1 MKFHR
6 FDEQAAYESTF
17 SGVVWQDGL
26 PFMNGPQG
34 QIPVTIAAA
43 ERYSRER
50 ENAFGQGYRD
60 LDSVLQNLKENAY
73 WSAISFLEKLKAS
86 GHEALLPD
94 PDEEAI

>member
-34 QIPVTIAAA
+34 RIPVTIAAA

-50 ENAFGQGYRD
+50 EDALGGGYHNVD
-60 LDSVLQNLKENAY
+60 LVLQHIKEDAY
-73 WSAISFLEKLKAS
+73 WRAMKVIEELKAS
-86 GHEALLPD
+86 GHKALLPD
-94 PDEEAI
+94 LDDEAI